1 MKITYNNLEEKIA
14 FEGIILPYFEDC
26 QGNYDSLEVLNSN
39 KLPIDYLKSKDLF
52 SGQKNQIYHLL
63 ISNEDRALDLVL
75 TGLGKRENLNG
86 DILRKAVARGYKELK
101 KRKVSS
107 VGIYLHDVKIGL
119 KCNYAIAKNAAEAVV
134 MADYKFNDYKTD
146 NKKECVEKV
155 SILFNDINDNFKNGF
170 NEGISLGKN
179 NILARRLVNEPA
191 NILTPEELAKRTI
204 ELGKEKGFE
213 VEIYDLE
220 KIQELKMEAYLSV
233 AMGSE
238 KPPKFIIMRYTGD
251 PEGETLG
258 LVGKGLT
265 YDSGG
270 LSLKT
275 TKGMVTMK
283 GDMAGAAA
291 VIGAMS
297 AIAENRLK
305 VNVTA
310 VVAACENMIS
320 GRSYKPGDII
330 NSMGGK
336 TIFIGNT
343 DAEGRLTLI
352 DAMHYIVTYEKVDRV
367 VDIATL
373 TGAAIHCLG
382 YDATVGIGNNDEF
395 FKSMDKSFDKA
406 GEKIWR
412 MPIFEE
418 YKELL
423 KHPEADLT
431 NTADSPGTITAGMF
445 IGEFARE
452 IPWIHLD
459 IAGTSGAKKEKE
471 YISKGATG
479 VGVRPLYYLAKDM
492 AKKTR

>member
-1 MKITYNNLEEKIA
+1 MKITYNNLEKNLI
-14 FEGIILPYFEDC
+14 FEGIVLPCFEDC
-26 QGNYDSLEVLNSN
+26 EVSNEELGCLSNN
-39 KLPIDYLKSKDLF
+39 KLPIEYLKNKGLF
-52 SGQKNQIYHLL
+52 SGKKGETYHLYVSNDDMNLEVML
-63 ISNEDRALDLVL
+63 I
-75 TGLGKRENLNG
+75 GLGKKDELNS
-86 DILRKAVARGYKELK
+86 DILRKSVGKGYKELK
-101 KRKVSS
+101 KKKVSS
-107 VGIYLHDVKIGL
+107 IGIYLKDVKEGL
-119 KCNYAIAKNAAEAVV
+119 KCNYAIARNVAEAIV
-134 MADYKFNDYKTD
+134 MADYKFDHYKTD
-146 NKKECVEKV
+146 NKDELLKEVTL
-155 SILFNDINDNFKNGF
+155 LFNDINNDFEKGF
-170 NEGISLGKN
+170 NEGISLGEN

-191 NILTPEELAKRTI
+191 NILTPKELAKRVV
-204 ELGKEKGFE
+204 EFGKEKEFE

-220 KIQELKMEAYLSV
+220 KIQELNMEAYLSV
-233 AMGSE
+233 ARGSE
-238 KPPKFIIMRYTGD
+238 EQPKFIVMRYNGN
-251 PEGETLG
+251 PGGETLG

-270 LSLKT
+270 LSIKP

-283 GDMAGAAA
+283 GDMGGAAA
-291 VIGAMS
+291 VIGAMT
-297 AIAENRLK
+297 AIADNKLK
-305 VNVTA
+305 VNVIA

-320 GRSYKPGDII
+320 GKSYKPGDII

-352 DAMHYIVTYEKVDRV
+352 DAMHYIVTHEKVDKV

-382 YDATVGIGNNDEF
+382 YEATVGIGNNDEF
-395 FKSMDKSFDKA
+395 FASIEKSFNKA

-431 NTADSPGTITAGMF
+431 NIADSPGTITAGMF
-445 IGEFARE
+445 IGEFAKD

-459 IAGTSGAKKEKE
+459 IAGTSGSKKEKE
-471 YISKGATG
+471 YISKGGTG
-479 VGVRPLYYLAKDM
+479 VGVRSLYYLAKEM
-492 AKKTR
+492 TK